1 MDLDTQISWFGNNVE
16 ELTKML
22 GAERTADFLSKS
34 LFAVIIGSND
44 YINNYLLRNSAAGRN
59 YTIPDYQ
66 DLLVDTFIGQ
76 LHVSV
81 KALNPIQV
89 WTMLF
94 KG

>member
-1 MDLDTQISWFGNNVE
+1 MDLDTQIAWFENNVQ
-16 ELTKML
+16 ELTQML

-44 YINNYLLRNSAAGRN
+44 YVNNYLLGNSATGRN

-66 DLLVDTFIGQ
+66 DLLVDTFISQ
-76 LHVSV
+76 LNVSV

-89 WTMLF
+89 WTMVF